1 MRIEKEQKN
10 YLYEV
15 LQNPQQVSN
24 AGAYEIIKKRSS
36 TLGLGLEVRVR
47 INVWISDIVI
57 VIVDPLQPNTLLHTM
72 ALQRQ

>member
-10 YLYEV
+10 DLYEV

-57 VIVDPLQPNTLLHTM
+57 VDPLQPNTLLHTM